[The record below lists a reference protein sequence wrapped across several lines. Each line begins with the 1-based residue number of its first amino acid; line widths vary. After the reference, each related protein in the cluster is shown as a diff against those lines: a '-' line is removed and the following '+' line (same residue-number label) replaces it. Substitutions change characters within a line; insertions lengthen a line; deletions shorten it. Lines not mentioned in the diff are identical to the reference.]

1 MCNINIGDYVIVT
14 LANANILEG
23 ELVKIGTDFIVIDD
37 VSAFGDWVYVNFYD
51 IVNINRI

>member
-37 VSAFGDWVYVNFYD
+37 VSAFGDWVYVKFYD